1 MIFFRFTIFKI
12 NFNDIIIKHL
22 RCGWARD
29 TKRGFAERM
38 KKIFKLKEHN
48 TNFKTELIAG
58 LTSFFAAVYIIVV
71 NASILSDG
79 GISQEPLIIA
89 TVFASFIGCLL
100 VALISNTPLV
110 VMPGMGINAL
120 FTYTIILGM
129 GLTFNQA
136 LASVV
141 IAGILFLLVA
151 ITPLSKILDKSIPNS
166 IKESIT
172 IGIGL
177 FITFL
182 GLQKSGLIISDP
194 TTFVKIGDLSDP
206 RILFFMFILIL
217 TLVLFAKNIPGS
229 FLISIVT
236 GTIIAIT
243 LKFVDTSNLTF
254 SLPNFSEY
262 KSIFFNIDLSEI
274 MNIKFW
280 ISTFSLTLVIVF
292 ENIGLL
298 HGQINGLLKAPE
310 KQNKALNS
318 IALSTIAC
326 GFLGTSPSVSTVEGT
341 AGIAA
346 GGKTGLTSLIS
357 GILLLLTLIL
367 IPFVNIIPNEVIAPI
382 LIILGS
388 LMIKGIVHI
397 DFNDISEAIPSFL
410 IIVLIP
416 LTFSIID
423 GIAFGFIS
431 YVIMKIATKKYKD
444 ISIVMYLIAFTFVIY
459 LLLSTI

>member
-1 MIFFRFTIFKI
+1 MDK
-12 NFNDIIIKHL
+12 L
-22 RCGWARD
+22 
-29 TKRGFAERM
+29 
-38 KKIFKLKEHN
+38 FKLKEHK

-79 GISQEPLIIA
+79 GIAQEPLIIA
-89 TVFASFIGCLL
+89 TVLASFIGCLL
-100 VALISNTPLV
+100 VAIISNTPLV

-120 FTYTIILGM
+120 FTYTIVLGM

-136 LASVV
+136 LGSVV
-141 IAGILFLLVA
+141 MAGLLFLLIA

-166 IKESIT
+166 LKESIT

-182 GLQKSGLIISDP
+182 GLQKSGLIVSDP
-194 TTFVKIGDLSDP
+194 STIVKIGDLSDP
-206 RILFFMFILIL
+206 RILFFIFIFILTVI
-217 TLVLFAKNIPGS
+217 LFAKNIPGN
-229 FLISIVT
+229 FLISIIT
-236 GTIIAIT
+236 GTIIAII
-243 LKFVDTSNLTF
+243 LKFVDISNLSF
-254 SLPNFSEY
+254 SLPKFTEY
-262 KSIFFNIDLSEI
+262 KNIFFNIDLSEI
-274 MNIKFW
+274 LNIKFW
-280 ISTFSLTLVIVF
+280 ISTFSLTLVLVF

-298 HGQINGLLKAPE
+298 HGQINGLLKSPQ
-310 KQNKALNS
+310 KQNKALNA
-318 IALSTIAC
+318 IALSTIGC
-326 GFLGTSPSVSTVEGT
+326 GLLGTSPSVSTVEGT

-357 GILLLLTLIL
+357 GLLLLISLIF
-367 IPFVNIIPNEVIAPI
+367 IPFINIIPNEVIAPI
-382 LIILGS
+382 LIIIGS

-431 YVIMKIATKKYKD
+431 YTIMKIATKKYKD
-444 ISIVMYLIAFTFVIY
+444 ISIVMYLISFTFIIY
-459 LLLSTI
+459 LLLNTI

>member
-1 MIFFRFTIFKI
+1 
-12 NFNDIIIKHL
+12 
-22 RCGWARD
+22 
-29 TKRGFAERM
+29 M
-38 KKIFKLKEHN
+38 KKIFKLEEHK
-48 TNFKTELIAG
+48 TNFRTELIAG
-58 LTSFFAAVYIIVV
+58 LTSFFSAVYIIIV

-151 ITPLSKILDKSIPNS
+151 ITPLSMILDKSIPNS

-206 RILFFMFILIL
+206 RILLFMFIFIL
-217 TLVLFAKNIPGS
+217 TLILFAKNIPGS
-229 FLISIVT
+229 FLISIIT
-236 GTIIAIT
+236 GTIIAII
-243 LKFVDTSNLTF
+243 LKFVDTSNLAF

-262 KSIFFNIDLSEI
+262 KNIFFNIDLGEI
-274 MNIKFW
+274 MSIKFW

-444 ISIVMYLIAFTFVIY
+444 ISIVMYLIAFTFVVY

>member
-1 MIFFRFTIFKI
+1 MEK
-12 NFNDIIIKHL
+12 L
-22 RCGWARD
+22 
-29 TKRGFAERM
+29 
-38 KKIFKLKEHN
+38 FKLKEHK

-58 LTSFFAAVYIIVV
+58 LTSFFAAVYIVVV

-79 GISQEPLIIA
+79 GVSQEPLIIA
-89 TVFASFIGCLL
+89 TVLASFMGCLL

-110 VMPGMGINAL
+110 IMPGMGINAL
-120 FTYTIILGM
+120 FTYTIVLGM

-136 LASVV
+136 LGSVV
-141 IAGILFLLVA
+141 IAGLLFLIIA
-151 ITPLSKILDKSIPNS
+151 ITPLSKILDESIPNS
-166 IKESIT
+166 LKESIT

-182 GLQKSGLIISDP
+182 GLQKSGLIISDSS
-194 TTFVKIGDLSDP
+194 TFVKIGDLSNP
-206 RILFFMFILIL
+206 RIIFFIFIFILTVI
-217 TLVLFAKNIPGS
+217 LFARNIPGS
-229 FLISIVT
+229 FLISIIT
-236 GTIIAIT
+236 GTIIAI
-243 LKFVDTSNLTF
+243 LFKFVDVSNLNFT
-254 SLPNFSEY
+254 LPNFKEY
-262 KSIFFNIDLSEI
+262 QNIFFNIDLSGI
-274 MNIKFW
+274 LNSKFW

-298 HGQINGLLKAPE
+298 HGQINGLLKTPK

-326 GFLGTSPSVSTVEGT
+326 GLFGTSPSVSTVEGT

-357 GILLLLTLIL
+357 GFLLLISLLF
-367 IPFVNIIPNEVIAPI
+367 IPFINIIPNEVIAPI
-382 LIILGS
+382 LIIIGS

-397 DFNDISEAIPSFL
+397 DFNDISEAIPNFL

-431 YVIMKIATKKYKD
+431 YTIMKIATKKSKD
-444 ISIVMYLIAFTFVIY
+444 ISVTMYLVSFIFILYFI
-459 LLLSTI
+459 LNTI

>member
-1 MIFFRFTIFKI
+1 MGGRGK
-12 NFNDIIIKHL
+12 K
-22 RCGWARD
+22 
-29 TKRGFAERM
+29 KRGFTERM
-38 KKIFKLKEHN
+38 EKLFKLKEHK

-58 LTSFFAAVYIIVV
+58 LTSFFAAVYIVVV

-79 GISQEPLIIA
+79 GVSQEPLIIA
-89 TVFASFIGCLL
+89 TVLASFMGCLL

-110 VMPGMGINAL
+110 IMPGMGINAL
-120 FTYTIILGM
+120 FTYTIVLGM

-136 LASVV
+136 LGSVV
-141 IAGILFLLVA
+141 IAGLLFLIIA
-151 ITPLSKILDKSIPNS
+151 ITPLSKILDESIPNS
-166 IKESIT
+166 LKESIT

-182 GLQKSGLIISDP
+182 GLQKSGLIISDSS
-194 TTFVKIGDLSDP
+194 TFVKIGDLSNP
-206 RILFFMFILIL
+206 RIIFFIFIFILTVI
-217 TLVLFAKNIPGS
+217 LFAKNIPGS
-229 FLISIVT
+229 FLISIIT
-236 GTIIAIT
+236 GTIIAI
-243 LKFVDTSNLTF
+243 LFKFVDVSNLNFT
-254 SLPNFSEY
+254 LPNFKEY
-262 KSIFFNIDLSEI
+262 QNIFFNIDLSEI
-274 MNIKFW
+274 LNSKFW
-280 ISTFSLTLVIVF
+280 IATFSLTLVIVF

-298 HGQINGLLKAPE
+298 HGQINGLLKTPK

-326 GFLGTSPSVSTVEGT
+326 GLFGTSPSVSTVEGT

-357 GILLLLTLIL
+357 GFLLLISLLF
-367 IPFVNIIPNEVIAPI
+367 IPFINIIPNEVIAPI
-382 LIILGS
+382 LIIIGS

-397 DFNDISEAIPSFL
+397 DFNDISEAIPNFL

-431 YVIMKIATKKYKD
+431 YTIMKIATKKSKD
-444 ISIVMYLIAFTFVIY
+444 ISVTMYLVSFIFILYFI
-459 LLLSTI
+459 LNTI

>member
-1 MIFFRFTIFKI
+1 MEK
-12 NFNDIIIKHL
+12 L
-22 RCGWARD
+22 
-29 TKRGFAERM
+29 
-38 KKIFKLKEHN
+38 FKLKEHK

-58 LTSFFAAVYIIVV
+58 LTSFFAAVYIVVV

-79 GISQEPLIIA
+79 GVSQEPLIIA
-89 TVFASFIGCLL
+89 TVLASFMGCLL
-100 VALISNTPLV
+100 VALTSNTPLV
-110 VMPGMGINAL
+110 IMPGMGINAL
-120 FTYTIILGM
+120 FTYTIVLGM

-136 LASVV
+136 LGSVV
-141 IAGILFLLVA
+141 IAGLLFLIIA
-151 ITPLSKILDKSIPNS
+151 ITPLSKILDESIPNS
-166 IKESIT
+166 LKESIT

-194 TTFVKIGDLSDP
+194 STFVKIGDLSNP
-206 RILFFMFILIL
+206 RIIFFIFIFILTVI
-217 TLVLFAKNIPGS
+217 LFARNIPGS
-229 FLISIVT
+229 FLISIIT
-236 GTIIAIT
+236 GTIIAI
-243 LKFVDTSNLTF
+243 LFKFVDVSNLNFT
-254 SLPNFSEY
+254 LPNFKEY
-262 KSIFFNIDLSEI
+262 QNIFFNIDLSGI
-274 MNIKFW
+274 LNSKFW

-298 HGQINGLLKAPE
+298 HGQINGLLKTPK

-326 GFLGTSPSVSTVEGT
+326 GLFGTSPSVSTVEGT

-357 GILLLLTLIL
+357 GFLLLISLLF
-367 IPFVNIIPNEVIAPI
+367 IPFINIIPNEVIAPI
-382 LIILGS
+382 LIIIGS

-397 DFNDISEAIPSFL
+397 DFNDISEAIPNFL

-431 YVIMKIATKKYKD
+431 YTIMKIATKKSKD
-444 ISIVMYLIAFTFVIY
+444 ISVTMYIVSFIFILYFILN
-459 LLLSTI
+459 TI

>member
-1 MIFFRFTIFKI
+1 MEK
-12 NFNDIIIKHL
+12 L
-22 RCGWARD
+22 
-29 TKRGFAERM
+29 
-38 KKIFKLKEHN
+38 FKLKEHK

-58 LTSFFAAVYIIVV
+58 LTSFFAAVYIVVV

-79 GISQEPLIIA
+79 GVSQEPLIIA
-89 TVFASFIGCLL
+89 TVLASFMGCLL

-110 VMPGMGINAL
+110 IMPGMGINAL
-120 FTYTIILGM
+120 FTYTIVLGM

-136 LASVV
+136 LGSVV
-141 IAGILFLLVA
+141 IAGLLFLIIA

-166 IKESIT
+166 LKESIT

-194 TTFVKIGDLSDP
+194 STFVKIGDLSNP
-206 RILFFMFILIL
+206 RIIFFIFIFILTVI
-217 TLVLFAKNIPGS
+217 LFAKNIPGS
-229 FLISIVT
+229 FLISIIT
-236 GTIIAIT
+236 GTIIAI
-243 LKFVDTSNLTF
+243 LFKFVDVSNLNFT
-254 SLPNFSEY
+254 LPNFKEY
-262 KSIFFNIDLSEI
+262 QNIFFNIDLSEI
-274 MNIKFW
+274 LKSKFW
-280 ISTFSLTLVIVF
+280 IATFSLTLVIVF

-298 HGQINGLLKAPE
+298 HGQINGLLKTPK

-326 GFLGTSPSVSTVEGT
+326 GLFGTSPSVSTVEGT

-357 GILLLLTLIL
+357 GFLLLISLLF
-367 IPFVNIIPNEVIAPI
+367 IPFINIIPNEVIAPI
-382 LIILGS
+382 LIIIGS

-397 DFNDISEAIPSFL
+397 DFNDISEAIPNFL

-431 YVIMKIATKKYKD
+431 YTIMKIATKKSKD
-444 ISIVMYLIAFTFVIY
+444 ISVTMYLVSFIFILYFI
-459 LLLSTI
+459 LNTI

>member
-1 MIFFRFTIFKI
+1 MGGRGK
-12 NFNDIIIKHL
+12 K
-22 RCGWARD
+22 
-29 TKRGFAERM
+29 KRGFTERM
-38 KKIFKLKEHN
+38 EKLFKLKEHK

-58 LTSFFAAVYIIVV
+58 LTSFFAAVYIVVV

-79 GISQEPLIIA
+79 GVSQEPLIIA
-89 TVFASFIGCLL
+89 TVLASFMGCLL

-110 VMPGMGINAL
+110 IMPGMGINAL
-120 FTYTIILGM
+120 FTYTIVLGM

-136 LASVV
+136 LGSVV
-141 IAGILFLLVA
+141 IAGLLFLIIA
-151 ITPLSKILDKSIPNS
+151 ITPLSKILDESIPNS
-166 IKESIT
+166 LKESIT

-182 GLQKSGLIISDP
+182 GLQKSGLIISDSS
-194 TTFVKIGDLSDP
+194 TFVKIGDLSNP
-206 RILFFMFILIL
+206 RIIFFIFIFILTVI
-217 TLVLFAKNIPGS
+217 LFARNIPGS
-229 FLISIVT
+229 FLISIIT
-236 GTIIAIT
+236 GTIIAI
-243 LKFVDTSNLTF
+243 LFKFVDVSNLNFT
-254 SLPNFSEY
+254 LPNFKEY
-262 KSIFFNIDLSEI
+262 QNIFFNIDLSGI
-274 MNIKFW
+274 LNSKFW

-298 HGQINGLLKAPE
+298 HGQINGLLKTPK

-326 GFLGTSPSVSTVEGT
+326 GLFGTSPSVSTVEGT

-357 GILLLLTLIL
+357 GFLLLISLLF
-367 IPFVNIIPNEVIAPI
+367 IPFINIIPNEVIAPI
-382 LIILGS
+382 LIIIGS

-397 DFNDISEAIPSFL
+397 DFNDISEAIPNFL

-431 YVIMKIATKKYKD
+431 YTIMKIATKKSKD
-444 ISIVMYLIAFTFVIY
+444 ISVTMYIVSFIFILYFI
-459 LLLSTI
+459 LSHVPPA

>member
-1 MIFFRFTIFKI
+1 MDK
-12 NFNDIIIKHL
+12 L
-22 RCGWARD
+22 
-29 TKRGFAERM
+29 
-38 KKIFKLKEHN
+38 FKLKEN
-48 TNFKTELIAG
+48 KTNFKTELIAG

-89 TVFASFIGCLL
+89 TVLASFIGCLL
-100 VALISNTPLV
+100 VAIISNTPLV

-136 LASVV
+136 LGSVAV
-141 IAGILFLLVA
+141 AGLLFLLIS
-151 ITPLSKILDKSIPNS
+151 ITPLSNILDKSIPNS

-194 TTFVKIGDLSDP
+194 STIVRIGDLSNP
-206 RILFFMFILIL
+206 RVLFFILIFL
-217 TLVLFAKNIPGS
+217 FTVILFANNIPGS

-236 GTIIAIT
+236 GTILAI
-243 LKFVDTSNLTF
+243 LFKFVDISNLTLSF
-254 SLPNFSEY
+254 PNFSEY
-262 KSIFFNIDLSEI
+262 KTIFFNIDLREFL
-274 MNIKFW
+274 NIKFW

-298 HGQINGLLKAPE
+298 HGQVNGLLNAPE
-310 KQNKALNS
+310 KNNKSLIS

-346 GGKTGLTSLIS
+346 GGKTGLTSLIT
-357 GILLLLTLIL
+357 GLLLLISLIF
-367 IPFVNIIPNEVIAPI
+367 IPFINIIPNEVIAPI
-382 LIILGS
+382 LIIIGS

-431 YVIMKIATKKYKD
+431 YTIMKIATKKHKD
-444 ISIVMYLIAFTFVIY
+444 ISIVMYLISLTFIVY
-459 LLLSTI
+459 LLLNTI

>member
-1 MIFFRFTIFKI
+1 MGGRGK
-12 NFNDIIIKHL
+12 K
-22 RCGWARD
+22 
-29 TKRGFAERM
+29 KRGFTERM
-38 KKIFKLKEHN
+38 EKLFKLKEHK

-58 LTSFFAAVYIIVV
+58 LTSFFAAVYIVVV

-89 TVFASFIGCLL
+89 TVLASFIGCLL
-100 VALISNTPLV
+100 VAFISNTPLV
-110 VMPGMGINAL
+110 IMPGMGINAL
-120 FTYTIILGM
+120 FTYTIVLGL

-136 LASVV
+136 LGSVV
-141 IAGILFLLVA
+141 IAGLLFLIIA
-151 ITPLSKILDKSIPNS
+151 ITPVSNILDKSIPNS
-166 IKESIT
+166 LKESIT

-194 TTFVKIGDLSDP
+194 STFVKIGDLSDS
-206 RILFFMFILIL
+206 RIIFFIFIFILTVI
-217 TLVLFAKNIPGS
+217 LFAKNIPGS
-229 FLISIVT
+229 FLISIIT
-236 GTIIAIT
+236 GTSIAI
-243 LKFVDTSNLTF
+243 LFKFVDVSNLNFT
-254 SLPNFSEY
+254 LPNFNEY
-262 KSIFFNIDLSEI
+262 QKIFFNIDLSEI
-274 MNIKFW
+274 LNYKFW
-280 ISTFSLTLVIVF
+280 IATFSLTLVLVF

-298 HGQINGLLKAPE
+298 HGQINGLLKTPK

-326 GFLGTSPSVSTVEGT
+326 GLLGTSPSVSTVEGT

-346 GGKTGLTSLIS
+346 GGKTGLSSLVSGFLLLIS
-357 GILLLLTLIL
+357 LLF
-367 IPFVNIIPNEVIAPI
+367 IPFINIIPNEVIAPI
-382 LIILGS
+382 LIIIGS

-397 DFNDISEAIPSFL
+397 DFNDISEAIPNFL

-431 YVIMKIATKKYKD
+431 YTIMKIATKKSKD
-444 ISIVMYLIAFTFVIY
+444 ISVTMYIVSFIFILYFILN
-459 LLLSTI
+459 TI

>member
-1 MIFFRFTIFKI
+1 MDK
-12 NFNDIIIKHL
+12 L
-22 RCGWARD
+22 
-29 TKRGFAERM
+29 
-38 KKIFKLKEHN
+38 FKLKEHK

-58 LTSFFAAVYIIVV
+58 LTSFFAAVYIIIV

-100 VALISNTPLV
+100 VAIISNTPLV

-151 ITPLSKILDKSIPNS
+151 ITPLSKILDKSIPSS

-194 TTFVKIGDLSDP
+194 TTFVKIGDLSNP
-206 RILFFMFILIL
+206 RILFFIFIFIL
-217 TLVLFAKNIPGS
+217 TLILFAKNIPGS
-229 FLISIVT
+229 FLISIIT
-236 GTIIAIT
+236 GTIIAIV
-243 LKFVDTSNLTF
+243 LKFVDTSNLSF

-262 KSIFFNIDLSEI
+262 KDIFFNIDLSEI

-357 GILLLLTLIL
+357 GILLLITLIL
-367 IPFVNIIPNEVIAPI
+367 IPFVNVIPNEVIAPI

-444 ISIVMYLIAFTFVIY
+444 ISIVMYLIAFTFIIY

>member
-1 MIFFRFTIFKI
+1 MGGRGK
-12 NFNDIIIKHL
+12 K
-22 RCGWARD
+22 
-29 TKRGFAERM
+29 KRGFTERM
-38 KKIFKLKEHN
+38 EKLFKLKEHK

-58 LTSFFAAVYIIVV
+58 LTSFFAAVYIVVV

-79 GISQEPLIIA
+79 GVSQEPLIIA
-89 TVFASFIGCLL
+89 TVLASFMGCLL

-110 VMPGMGINAL
+110 IMPGMGINAL
-120 FTYTIILGM
+120 FTYTIVLGM

-136 LASVV
+136 LGSVV
-141 IAGILFLLVA
+141 IAGLLFLIIA
-151 ITPLSKILDKSIPNS
+151 ITPLSKILDESIPNS
-166 IKESIT
+166 LKESIT

-194 TTFVKIGDLSDP
+194 SNFVKIGDLSNP
-206 RILFFMFILIL
+206 RIIFFIFIFILTVI
-217 TLVLFAKNIPGS
+217 LFARNIPGS
-229 FLISIVT
+229 FLISIIT
-236 GTIIAIT
+236 GTIIAI
-243 LKFVDTSNLTF
+243 LFKFVDVSNLNFT
-254 SLPNFSEY
+254 LPNFKEY
-262 KSIFFNIDLSEI
+262 QNIFFNIDLSEI
-274 MNIKFW
+274 LNSKFW
-280 ISTFSLTLVIVF
+280 IATFSLTLVIVF

-298 HGQINGLLKAPE
+298 HGQINGLLKTPE

-326 GFLGTSPSVSTVEGT
+326 GLFGTSPSVSTVEGT

-357 GILLLLTLIL
+357 GFLLLISLLF
-367 IPFVNIIPNEVIAPI
+367 IPFINIIPNEVIAPI
-382 LIILGS
+382 LIIIGS

-397 DFNDISEAIPSFL
+397 DFNDISEAIPNFL

-431 YVIMKIATKKYKD
+431 YTIMKIATKKSKD
-444 ISIVMYLIAFTFVIY
+444 ISVTMYIVSFIFILYFILN
-459 LLLSTI
+459 TI

>member
-1 MIFFRFTIFKI
+1 MGGRGK
-12 NFNDIIIKHL
+12 K
-22 RCGWARD
+22 
-29 TKRGFAERM
+29 KRGFTERM
-38 KKIFKLKEHN
+38 EKLFKLKEHK

-58 LTSFFAAVYIIVV
+58 LTSFFAAVYIVVV

-79 GISQEPLIIA
+79 GVSQEPLIIA
-89 TVFASFIGCLL
+89 TVLASFMGCLL

-110 VMPGMGINAL
+110 IMPGMGINAL
-120 FTYTIILGM
+120 FTYTIVLGM

-136 LASVV
+136 LGSVV
-141 IAGILFLLVA
+141 IAGLLFLIID
-151 ITPLSKILDKSIPNS
+151 ITPLSKILDESIPNS
-166 IKESIT
+166 LKESIT

-194 TTFVKIGDLSDP
+194 STFVKIGDLSNP
-206 RILFFMFILIL
+206 RIIFFIFIFILTVI
-217 TLVLFAKNIPGS
+217 LFARNIPGS
-229 FLISIVT
+229 FLISIIT
-236 GTIIAIT
+236 GTIIAI
-243 LKFVDTSNLTF
+243 LFKFVDVSNLNFT
-254 SLPNFSEY
+254 LPNFKEY
-262 KSIFFNIDLSEI
+262 QNIFFNIDLSGI
-274 MNIKFW
+274 LNSKFW

-298 HGQINGLLKAPE
+298 HGQINGLLKTPK

-326 GFLGTSPSVSTVEGT
+326 GLFGTSPSVSTVEGT

-357 GILLLLTLIL
+357 GFLLLISLLF
-367 IPFVNIIPNEVIAPI
+367 IPFINIIPNEVIAPI
-382 LIILGS
+382 LIIIGS

-397 DFNDISEAIPSFL
+397 DFNDISEAIPNFL

-431 YVIMKIATKKYKD
+431 YTIMKIATKKSKD
-444 ISIVMYLIAFTFVIY
+444 ISVTMYIVSFIFILYFILN
-459 LLLSTI
+459 TI

>member
-1 MIFFRFTIFKI
+1 MGGRGK
-12 NFNDIIIKHL
+12 K
-22 RCGWARD
+22 
-29 TKRGFAERM
+29 KRGFTERM
-38 KKIFKLKEHN
+38 EKLFKLKEHK

-58 LTSFFAAVYIIVV
+58 LTSFFAAVYIVVV

-79 GISQEPLIIA
+79 GVSQEPLIIA
-89 TVFASFIGCLL
+89 TVLASFMGCLL
-100 VALISNTPLV
+100 VALTSNTPLV
-110 VMPGMGINAL
+110 IMPGMGINAL
-120 FTYTIILGM
+120 FTYTIVLGM

-136 LASVV
+136 LGSVV
-141 IAGILFLLVA
+141 IAGLLFLIIA
-151 ITPLSKILDKSIPNS
+151 ITPLSKILDESIPNS
-166 IKESIT
+166 LKESIT

-194 TTFVKIGDLSDP
+194 STFVKIGDLSNP
-206 RILFFMFILIL
+206 RIIFFIFIFILTVI
-217 TLVLFAKNIPGS
+217 LFARNIPGS
-229 FLISIVT
+229 FLISIIT
-236 GTIIAIT
+236 GTIIAI
-243 LKFVDTSNLTF
+243 LFKFVDVSNLNFT
-254 SLPNFSEY
+254 LPNFKEY
-262 KSIFFNIDLSEI
+262 QNIFFNIDLSGI
-274 MNIKFW
+274 LNSKFW

-298 HGQINGLLKAPE
+298 HGQINGLLKTPK

-326 GFLGTSPSVSTVEGT
+326 GLFGTSPSVSTVEGT

-357 GILLLLTLIL
+357 GFLLLISLLF
-367 IPFVNIIPNEVIAPI
+367 IPFINIIPNEVIAPI
-382 LIILGS
+382 LIIIGS

-397 DFNDISEAIPSFL
+397 DFNDISEAIPNFL

-431 YVIMKIATKKYKD
+431 YTIMKIATKKSKD
-444 ISIVMYLIAFTFVIY
+444 ISVTMYIVSFIFILYFILN
-459 LLLSTI
+459 TI